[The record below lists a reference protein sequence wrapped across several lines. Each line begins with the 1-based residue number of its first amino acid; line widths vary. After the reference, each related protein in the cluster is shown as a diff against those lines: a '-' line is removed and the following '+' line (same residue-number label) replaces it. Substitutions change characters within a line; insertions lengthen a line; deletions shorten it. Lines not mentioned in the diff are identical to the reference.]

1 MFELQKV
8 GAKVVIYT
16 ENMQYIRC
24 ILCTFNIFAPIFRV
38 FYFRRM
44 LP

>member
-24 ILCTFNIFAPIFRV
+24 ILCTFNIFARFFSV

>member
-24 ILCTFNIFAPIFRV
+24 LLCTFNTFTLIFRV